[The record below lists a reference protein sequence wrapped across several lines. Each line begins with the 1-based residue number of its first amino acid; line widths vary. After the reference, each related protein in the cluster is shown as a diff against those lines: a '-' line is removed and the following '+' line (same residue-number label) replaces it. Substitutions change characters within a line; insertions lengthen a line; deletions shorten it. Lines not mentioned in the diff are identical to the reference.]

1 MRSNNGLID
10 GWIGVPLACASRCG
24 RRFVRCTSPVLR
36 HVLARLIDL
45 GLPSHSR
52 FCYYMVAIGAVI
64 LHEERDFSA
73 DVTILRHGSAA
84 MAGYPGFGIS
94 EEF

>member
-1 MRSNNGLID
+1 
-10 GWIGVPLACASRCG
+10 
-24 RRFVRCTSPVLR
+24 
-36 HVLARLIDL
+36 
-45 GLPSHSR
+45 
-52 FCYYMVAIGAVI
+52 MVAIGAVI